1 MTQAEPRPRADKTHH
16 EIVIVGSGFSG
27 IGMGI
32 ALRKAGRHD
41 FIILEKG
48 GDVGGT
54 WRENHYPG
62 AACDVPSNMYSY
74 SFEPNPDWSRSYSP
88 QPEILDYIRR
98 CASKYGVTPHLRFNR
113 EVVEARWSAD
123 EEKWHLTTGNGEFH
137 TCRFL
142 LSAIGGLSRPA
153 LPKVKG
159 LEQFK
164 GPMFHSANWQHDVN
178 LEGKRVAVIGTGA
191 SAIQFVPAIQPRV
204 GKLVLMQRTPPWIIP
219 KVDIAIAPR
228 VQDLF
233 RKLPLAQR
241 LTRNGIYWVSET
253 FGLGFVHPKAMAG
266 IEAWARKHLKSQV
279 ADPVLREKLTPNYAV
294 GCKRVLFSNNYYPAL
309 SQPNVE
315 VVSAGVKEVTDRGV
329 IDANGQLH
337 EVDVIIC
344 GTGFDVQDPLGPLK
358 VYDEEG
364 RELRERGSMS
374 GYLGIAVPKLP
385 NTFFLLGPN
394 SGLGHNSI
402 IFMIEAQISY
412 IVKCLDEM
420 DRRRVS
426 TIEVT
431 EEASREFNEDIQR
444 QLKKMVWS
452 AGGCKSWYLNERGEN
467 NTLWPG
473 FTWKYWLRTRHPDF
487 AHFAMAPSRV
497 KQVS

>member
-1 MTQAEPRPRADKTHH
+1 MTQAEARPRTGTTHH

-27 IGMGI
+27 IGMGV

-41 FIILEKG
+41 FIILEKAA
-48 GDVGGT
+48 DVGGT

-74 SFEPNPDWSRSYSP
+74 SFEPNPGWSRSYSP
-88 QPEILDYIRR
+88 QAEILDYIRH
-98 CASKYGVTPHLRFNR
+98 CATKYGVMPHLRFHQ
-113 EVVEARWSAD
+113 ELLEARWHAD
-123 EEKWHLTTGNGEFH
+123 EGLWHLVTAGGERY
-137 TCRFL
+137 TCRFM

-153 LPKVKG
+153 LPRVKG
-159 LEQFK
+159 LGNFK
-164 GPMFHSANWQHDVN
+164 GPMFHSADWNHDVD
-178 LEGKRVAVIGTGA
+178 LAGKRVAVIGTGA

-219 KVDIAIAPR
+219 KVDVAIDSR

-241 LTRNGIYWVSET
+241 LTRNGIYWLSET
-253 FGLGFVHPKAMAG
+253 FGLGFVHPKAMVG
-266 IEAWARKHLKSQV
+266 IEAWARKHLKDQV

-309 SQPNVE
+309 TQPNVE
-315 VVSAGVKEVTDRGV
+315 VVAAGVKEVTASGV
-329 IDANGQLH
+329 VDAHGDLH

-358 VYDEEG
+358 VYDEDG

-374 GYLGIAVPKLP
+374 GYMGIAVPKLP
-385 NTFFLLGPN
+385 NAFFLLGPN

-402 IFMIEAQISY
+402 IFMIEAQIGY
-412 IVKCLDEM
+412 IMKCLDEM
-420 DRRRVS
+420 DRRRAG
-426 TIEVT
+426 TIEVSG
-431 EEASREFNEDIQR
+431 EASREFNEDIQR
-444 QLKKMVWS
+444 QLKKMVWN
-452 AGGCKSWYLNERGEN
+452 AGGCSSWYLNEKGEN

-473 FTWKYWLRTRHPDF
+473 FTWKYWLKTRHPEF
-487 AHFAMAPSRV
+487 SHFVMAPRRV
-497 KQVS
+497 KQAG